1 MNCYIHPTEHAVA
14 QCVDCHKAL
23 CHRCASKYTV
33 PICENCNRK
42 RKVAECV
49 NYIKPIIICTILYII
64 GYNIEIFGP
73 DNAMGGYMCMSIYA
87 GWKIIDQFIPNLFVW
102 FNIQALFWYYLIRI
116 AISMFIG
123 AIATPFYLI
132 YCVVRLVLIFLK

>member
-1 MNCYIHPTEHAVA
+1 MNCYFHPTEHAVA

-23 CHRCASKYTV
+23 CHRCASKYAV

-42 RKVAECV
+42 YKVAECTT
-49 NYIKPIIICTILYII
+49 YIKPIIICTILYII

-87 GWKIIDQFIPNLFVW
+87 GWKIIDQFLPNLFIW
-102 FNIQALFWYYLIRI
+102 FNIRAIFWYYLIRI
-116 AISMFIG
+116 AISMLIG
-123 AIATPFYLI
+123 AIATPIYLI
-132 YCVVRLVLIFLK
+132 YCVIRLIHIVIK